1 MAKSKHDS
9 AKLRAALQEVIE
21 WVMDPENTPRP
32 SRAQLADAVR
42 RSVRALEHDAPG
54 HSVEVRV
61 PPFVAV
67 QCVEGPQHTRGTP
80 PNIVEMEPL
89 TWLRVAVGAEGFA
102 GNPKIDAS
110 GTRAQE
116 VATWL
121 PIIAYPNLR
130 KTS

>member
-1 MAKSKHDS
+1 MAKSNHDS
-9 AKLRAALQEVIE
+9 LKLRSALQAVID

-32 SRAQLADAVR
+32 SRPLLADAVR

-54 HSVEVRV
+54 HTVEVRV

-67 QCVEGPQHTRGTP
+67 QCIEGPKHTRGTP

-89 TWLRVAVGAEGFA
+89 TWLRVAVGAEEFE

-110 GTRAQE
+110 GTRAHE

-121 PIIAYPNLR
+121 PIVAYPNL
-130 KTS
+130 KKPS